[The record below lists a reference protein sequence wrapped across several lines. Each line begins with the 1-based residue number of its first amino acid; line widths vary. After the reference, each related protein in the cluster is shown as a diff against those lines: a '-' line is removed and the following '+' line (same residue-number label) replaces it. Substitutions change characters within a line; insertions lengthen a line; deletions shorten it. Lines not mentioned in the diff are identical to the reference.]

1 MNFFF
6 FTLYFDWMEY
16 SIVSAE
22 YSDYDLITLFAPF
35 GNVISAKVFIDKNS
49 NLSKCFGKLLLLFDF
64 FFLEIVCKMNESKE

>member
-64 FFLEIVCKMNESKE
+64 IFLGNCLQNE